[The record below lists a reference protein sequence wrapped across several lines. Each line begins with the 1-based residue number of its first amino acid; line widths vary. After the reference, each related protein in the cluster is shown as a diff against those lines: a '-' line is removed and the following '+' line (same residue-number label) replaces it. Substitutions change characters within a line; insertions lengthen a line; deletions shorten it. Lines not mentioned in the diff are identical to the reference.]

1 MSGFEFLQCSLL
13 SNWFGSQPYS
23 LTRKEASILSFEIHE
38 GPLFIESEEND
49 LAKSPIS
56 ASLAT

>member
-13 SNWFGSQPYS
+13 SNWFGSQPYP
-23 LTRKEASILSFEIHE
+23 LTGKEANILSFEIHE
-38 GPLFIESEEND
+38 GSLFIESEENY
-49 LAKSPIS
+49 LANSPIS